1 MSKWCGR
8 RTRVLGSCCS
18 GERFGD
24 RRAVT
29 EEMLSRIL
37 QESVTGA
44 FLEVIHMVGFTR
56 IYRVNNEWEFL
67 EL

>member
-1 MSKWCGR
+1 MEGG
-8 RTRVLGSCCS
+8 LGFWAVAAQVR
-18 GERFGD
+18 GLETGG
-24 RRAVT
+24 AVT

-44 FLEVIHMVGFTR
+44 FLEVIHMMGFTR

>member
-1 MSKWCGR
+1 MEGG
-8 RTRVLGSCCS
+8 LGFWAAAAQVR
-18 GERFGD
+18 GLETGG
-24 RRAVT
+24 AVT